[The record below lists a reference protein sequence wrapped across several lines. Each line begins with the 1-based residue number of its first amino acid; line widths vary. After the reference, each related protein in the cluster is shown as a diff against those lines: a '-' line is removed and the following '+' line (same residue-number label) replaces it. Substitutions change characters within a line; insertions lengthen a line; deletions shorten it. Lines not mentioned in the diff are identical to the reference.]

1 MVYYPLIVSFVKSAN
16 IVHYIHTYE
25 NNPWEKM
32 AIAGIQDT
40 LPSIK
45 TTGFQQ
51 AVVPQASVNVFN
63 SAEELVSMPLPDRIL
78 CVGQE
83 PLNIINKY
91 SESLQPNAGVSCGL
105 RYKYL
110 QYINAKPRKKI
121 VKILITPEGVPS
133 VLPMPN
139 YVLDQLKHSHEYQLT
154 FRFHQALPY
163 KTVKAKYLFELDDIT
178 NATISE
184 ASLQEDLLS
193 HDLCIYWGSSV
204 ALEALS
210 MGMPLIH
217 FDMQIYLSYDPLFR
231 CKYLKW
237 IVNNNVSLHDV
248 IEIID
253 SMSDEEY
260 DRQVFKAKKYIESY
274 FYPVTDERLSK
285 FLHIESH

>member
-1 MVYYPLIVSFVKSAN
+1 
-16 IVHYIHTYE
+16 
-25 NNPWEKM
+25 
-32 AIAGIQDT
+32 
-40 LPSIK
+40 
-45 TTGFQQ
+45 
-51 AVVPQASVNVFN
+51 
-63 SAEELVSMPLPDRIL
+63 
-78 CVGQE
+78 
-83 PLNIINKY
+83 
-91 SESLQPNAGVSCGL
+91 
-105 RYKYL
+105 
-110 QYINAKPRKKI
+110 
-121 VKILITPEGVPS
+121 
-133 VLPMPN
+133 
-139 YVLDQLKHSHEYQLT
+139 
-154 FRFHQALPY
+154 
-163 KTVKAKYLFELDDIT
+163 
-178 NATISE
+178 
-184 ASLQEDLLS
+184 
-193 HDLCIYWGSSV
+193 V